1 MNKVVQDVKLE
12 IKAIKKTKM
21 GLILKIEN
29 LGREQELQTQA
40 SSTECKR

>member
-1 MNKVVQDVKLE
+1 
-12 IKAIKKTKM
+12 M

-40 SSTECKR
+40 SSTECKRWKQDS